1 MIASAAKSVERAGAE
16 FIVITCNDVHRFVPE
31 VEKLISIPFLHIAS
45 AAAEKIKEADI
56 TTVALLGVRKTTE
69 LGFYADVLSDHG
81 ITTIIPDDDERTF
94 VNVSIM
100 NEMVAVKFLDTT
112 REEYVDL
119 TKSLAARGAE
129 GIVLG
134 CTEIPLLIAASHTDF
149 PLFSTTDIH
158 CHAAIKRAI
167 AN

>member
-1 MIASAAKSVERAGAE
+1 M
-16 FIVITCNDVHRFVPE
+16 
-31 VEKLISIPFLHIAS
+31 
-45 AAAEKIKEADI
+45 
-56 TTVALLGVRKTTE
+56 
-69 LGFYADVLSDHG
+69 LSDHG

-94 VNVSIM
+94 VDDSIM
-100 NEMVAVKFLDTT
+100 NEMVAVKFHDTT

-134 CTEIPLLIAASHTDF
+134 CTEIPLLIVASHADV